1 MNKLKKIFWTAV
13 LLCATNAWA
22 ADGGSQQSLL
32 LQNNIRCIV
41 FSDNDMVFRTFDG
54 NETVYSLD
62 NVEKLVFD
70 ILDVPTNTPAVNA
83 DINIYT
89 ADGAVVVQCAGSVK
103 SLTLLNING
112 KVVEKRRD
120 ISLPASINVSALPA
134 GIYLLQIETA
144 GGTVTKKFIK
154 Q

>member
-1 MNKLKKIFWTAV
+1 MNKLKRIFWTAV

-22 ADGGSQQSLL
+22 ADGGLQSILA
-32 LQNNIRCIV
+32 QNNIRCIT
-41 FSDNDMVFRTFDG
+41 FSDNDMVFKTFDG
-54 NETVYSLD
+54 TETVYSLD

-70 ILDVPTNTPAVNA
+70 ILDIPTNTPAVNA

-120 ISLPASINVSALPA
+120 TSLPASINVSALPA

-144 GGTVTKKFIK
+144 DGIITKKIIK